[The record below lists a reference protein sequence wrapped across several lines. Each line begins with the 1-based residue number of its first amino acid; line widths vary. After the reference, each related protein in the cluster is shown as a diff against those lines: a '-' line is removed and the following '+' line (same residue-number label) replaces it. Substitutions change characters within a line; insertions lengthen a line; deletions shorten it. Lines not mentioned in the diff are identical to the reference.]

1 MLNKALSAICLSI
14 DRDRH
19 RDTGTHFRLVF
30 KTFRQNPPFAKDG
43 YFGDNRVWFAKWQLK
58 ANTNRLNL
66 YTGVFGRA
74 VRVVGIEVPG
84 EIAA

>member
-1 MLNKALSAICLSI
+1 MSLKL
-14 DRDRH
+14 
-19 RDTGTHFRLVF
+19 
-30 KTFRQNPPFAKDG
+30 FRQNHPFAKDC
-43 YFGDNRVWFAKWQLK
+43 YFADNRVWFAKWQLK